1 MRQGIIR
8 IRSFP
13 GRAGCRQLPA
23 AGVGVHCGSAGRLKL
38 IRRRIIGN
46 LARVVNASP
55 LPTSPPTILTH
66 NADYLGAVGRVRFI
80 RNATSATVVTE
91 TPSAITPT
99 ARYNVDKAPRG
110 GLSLDEDDDDDDED
124 DNDNTRPTSREN
136 FVRTAAIL
144 QAPPSCTTFTALV
157 HSCELQLIHVLW
169 TPISLNA

>member
-1 MRQGIIR
+1 MRRGIIR

-13 GRAGCRQLPA
+13 GRAECRQLPA

-80 RNATSATVVTE
+80 RNATSATVTE

-99 ARYNVDKAPRG
+99 ARYNIDKAPRG
-110 GLSLDEDDDDDDED
+110 GLSLDEDDDED

-136 FVRTAAIL
+136 FVRTAAIP
-144 QAPPSCTTFTALV
+144 QAPPSCTTFTAPR
-157 HSCELQLIHVLW
+157 
-169 TPISLNA
+169 TPLRVAANRCVMDTDQP